1 MIQISDN
8 IGSVDVAKNDFSSIC
23 ICAVRY
29 ALCRRTYMPS
39 IIIDTVGPLLQFLDK
54 KSLFVILRDV
64 KEAKSLGDDS
74 IDRPQWLLFMDRV
87 QRQYDAMET
96 IA

>member
-1 MIQISDN
+1 MIK
-8 IGSVDVAKNDFSSIC
+8 IGDDVSSVDVAKNDFSSLC

-29 ALCRRTYMPS
+29 AIGRRTYMPS
-39 IIIDTVGPLLQFLDK
+39 IIIDTVSPLLQFLDK

-64 KEAKSLGDDS
+64 KEAKDLGDEN
-74 IDRPQWLLFMDRV
+74 IDKPKWLAFIDRV
-87 QRQYDAMET
+87 QCQYDALET

>member
-1 MIQISDN
+1 MIKIGDN
-8 IGSVDVAKNDFSSIC
+8 VSSVDIAKDDFSSLC

-29 ALCRRTYMPS
+29 ALGRRTYMPS

-74 IDRPQWLLFMDRV
+74 IDRPQWLLFMNRV
-87 QRQYDAMET
+87 QREYDARET
-96 IA
+96 LA